1 MAAAMRN
8 LNPPQSGGFRRKLGL
23 GPPLFETRKGPK
35 ALKCGRSTHGTP
47 RAIGRRCERILQPP
61 RGQSPWSMI
70 LQPPRGQSPWSMAAA
85 MRNLNPPQSGGF
97 RRVWKLRENF
107 KNTLTTPI
115 LWSY

>member
-61 RGQSPWSMI
+61 RGQSPWSM
-70 LQPPRGQSPWSMAAA
+70 AAA